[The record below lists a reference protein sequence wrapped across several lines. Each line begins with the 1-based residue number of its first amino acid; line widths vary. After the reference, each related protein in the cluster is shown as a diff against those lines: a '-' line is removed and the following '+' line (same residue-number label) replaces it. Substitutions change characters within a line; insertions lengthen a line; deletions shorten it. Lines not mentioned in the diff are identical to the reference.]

1 MNHAIPQDPGGQVQ
15 LALSHRVSDLLDAAD
30 LFAGPER
37 ELVLSAASKARPGS
51 HFYLFEAT
59 TAELAESLDVTPRS
73 IRRYHQALRTRA
85 LTWLELRP
93 TSRGVAYFFDLDAAV
108 TPDTKVTDP
117 GQRGDRPRTDPGQPT
132 PDRPRTDPGP
142 IPDDGMTGT
151 NDATHAQ
158 ASLKTSFLQKEE
170 KQPHAASAP
179 AAAADSSSDS
189 DLVDEEEDDAAVLT
203 ESIVEQLK
211 RHEYAPD
218 PHVVRRSSSKLF
230 DAGLDLE
237 GALDYATLKLDGLIR
252 KGPDRYDRWR
262 IDQLLTYLVDDCADW
277 WMSEQSRR
285 ARVQAAS
292 RQPEQPTSQP
302 DGNPFRK
309 SSASYREKIAQAT
322 AAKRAREQAAREGV
336 RHG

>member
-15 LALSHRVSDLLDAAD
+15 LELSHRVSDLLDAAD

-37 ELVLSAASKARPGS
+37 ELVLCAASKARPGS
-51 HFYLFEAT
+51 HFYIFEAT

-108 TPDTKVTDP
+108 TPDAEMTNP
-117 GQRGDRPRTDPGQPT
+117 GQTPDRPRTNPGQPT
-132 PDRPRTDPGP
+132 PDTPRTNPGSS
-142 IPDDGMTGT
+142 PDDGVTGT

-170 KQPHAASAP
+170 KQHAAASAL
-179 AAAADSSSDS
+179 AAADSSSD
-189 DLVDEEEDDAAVLT
+189 LVVDEESDDATVLA

-218 PHVVRRSSSKLF
+218 PHVVRRSASKLF

-285 ARVQAAS
+285 ARVQATP
-292 RQPEQPTSQP
+292 RQPEQPARLSSRP
-302 DGNPFRK
+302 DLPPKPAGFSWDYWAAINNV
-309 SSASYREKIAQAT
+309 SAEELAEVQS
-322 AAKRAREQAAREGV
+322 
-336 RHG
+336 